1 MLAPGGGCTR
11 IGAVT
16 EPVPDGC
23 EGLLSEQLMAAP
35 ARAAMHTTLTVR
47 PLMATLSPAARS
59 TRSKSSQF
67 PPASG
72 CRHPPSRDAL
82 DHDDRPRVKLEGAI
96 MAPHGQLCAQL
107 GQRAPF

>member
-16 EPVPDGC
+16 DPVPDGC
-23 EGLLSEQLMAAP
+23 EGLLSEQLITAP
-35 ARAAMHTTLTVR
+35 ARAAMYTTPTVR
-47 PLMATLSPAARS
+47 PFMSTLSPAARS

-72 CRHPPSRDAL
+72 CRHSPSVDAL
-82 DHDDRPRVKLEGAI
+82 DHDDRPRMKLQSAI
-96 MAPHGQLCAQL
+96 MSPPGQLCAQL
-107 GQRAPF
+107 GQ